1 MTLACINTFITG
13 GQGNHIS
20 HIEELGGKLED
31 SESATRFSKSLNK
44 DLE

>member
-1 MTLACINTFITG
+1 MTLACIKTFITG

-20 HIEELGGKLED
+20 HIKELGGTLED
-31 SESATRFSKSLNK
+31 SESATRFNKSLNK